1 MAAIPESHRD
11 LLDAPVATLATI
23 DDDGFPQLSEV
34 WFLYDDD
41 EIKISL
47 NSSRHKTRNLLDRQQ
62 CSLLILDLANP
73 YRYLEVRGVAR
84 IEPDDGFTFAG
95 KVGGKYGADLSAHD
109 RPGESRFVVTIDA
122 VKIHPVDMS
131 GG

>member
-47 NSSRHKTRNLLDRQQ
+47 NSSRHKTRNLVDRQE
-62 CSLLILDLANP
+62 CSLLILDRHATPVGHYELMNFHQPVGRRFGGGALRTLGLRRGGGLLRWLHRR
-73 YRYLEVRGVAR
+73 YRRWRSNYLN
-84 IEPDDGFTFAG
+84 
-95 KVGGKYGADLSAHD
+95 
-109 RPGESRFVVTIDA
+109 SRLRLGT
-122 VKIHPVDMS
+122 
-131 GG
+131 G